1 MANRIL
7 RWDKPAMQDFND
19 AIRYIAK
26 DSLQNAEKVKRGI
39 LGKVTRLAAYPSI
52 NPPDKYK
59 KENDG
64 NFRAFEL
71 HRYRISYH
79 VSLKEI
85 RILRVR
91 HTSREP
97 KEY

>member
-1 MANRIL
+1 
-7 RWDKPAMQDFND
+7 MQDFND
-19 AIRYIAK
+19 AIRYIAE
-26 DSLQNAEKVKRGI
+26 DSLQNAEKVKEDI
-39 LGKVTRLAAYPSI
+39 LGKVAHLAEYPSI
-52 NPPDKYK
+52 YPPDRYK